1 MAKTAAQRRAARKRK
16 EQERAGRRPA
26 QAAQA
31 ADQPELLWT
40 QHVSAA
46 QNTERRVARLLAQGA
61 EAPDEEGLTRVCADL
76 AALDP
81 EVDSHGHLTR
91 LLMTLLD
98 SLWEHGWQPADVAHV
113 VRRQGRP
120 RMTRLALAAIARQ
133 AQLADVASLAP
144 EEWRAQLLGLE
155 LPDDPPA
162 ALISAWGR
170 GERLA
175 AADAW
180 AEALRLLRL
189 LAGRG
194 ELPRLCPPPSQWRH
208 VAGRRTAPKVRSG
221 AHHADPRVLGR
232 IRGLLAKAEGTD
244 YPEEADALT
253 AKAQELMTR
262 YAVDEAVLDAE
273 RGGSLTDEVSSRRV
287 HLENPYPEAKLRLL
301 DAVGS
306 ANGVRVIYLES
317 LGIAT
322 VVGLPVDLDLIDV
335 LFTSLLVQ
343 ATRALGAAGRAGG
356 PGTRAP
362 SFRRSF
368 LISYAARIR
377 ERLEEA
383 RSEATQAAE
392 SSRGAALVPIM
403 RERREAVDEV
413 FDELFPTTHA
423 ITTRA
428 WNARGWHAGRLAA
441 DAADLGSGRDAVP
454 Q

>member
-1 MAKTAAQRRAARKRK
+1 M
-16 EQERAGRRPA
+16 
-26 QAAQA
+26 
-31 ADQPELLWT
+31 
-40 QHVSAA
+40 H
-46 QNTERRVARLLAQGA
+46 GA
-61 EAPDEEGLTRVCADL
+61 EAPDESGLSGVCAEL

-81 EVDSHGHLTR
+81 GVDGHGHLTQ
-91 LLMTLLD
+91 LLMTLLVG
-98 SLWEHGWQPADVAHV
+98 LWEHGWQPADVAHV

-120 RMTRLALAAIARQ
+120 RMTRLALDAIARQ
-133 AQLADVASLAP
+133 SHLADAASLAP
-144 EEWRAQLLGLE
+144 EEWRAQLVGLE
-155 LPDDPPA
+155 LPDDPPT
-162 ALISAWGR
+162 ALVSAWGR
-170 GERLA
+170 AERLPA
-175 AADAW
+175 AEAW
-180 AEALRLLRL
+180 GEALRLLRL

-194 ELPRLCPPPSQWRH
+194 ELPRLCAPPSQWRL
-208 VAGRRTAPKVRSG
+208 VADRRQAPGTRSG

-232 IRGLLAKAEGTD
+232 IRGLLAKAEATD
-244 YPEEADALT
+244 FPEEADALT

-273 RGGSLTDEVSSRRV
+273 RGGSLTEEVRSRRV

-322 VVGLPVDLDLIDV
+322 VVGLPVDLDLVDL
-335 LFTSLLVQ
+335 LFTSLLIQ

-383 RSEATQAAE
+383 RNEATHAAE
-392 SSRGAALVPIM
+392 SRRGAALVPIM
-403 RERREAVDEV
+403 RQRREAVDEV
-413 FDELFPTTHA
+413 FEELFPHTYAMRTKA
-423 ITTRA
+423 Y
-428 WNARGWHAGRLAA
+428 NARGWHAGRLAA
-441 DAADLGSGRDAVP
+441 ETADLGSGRDAVRR
-454 Q
+454 